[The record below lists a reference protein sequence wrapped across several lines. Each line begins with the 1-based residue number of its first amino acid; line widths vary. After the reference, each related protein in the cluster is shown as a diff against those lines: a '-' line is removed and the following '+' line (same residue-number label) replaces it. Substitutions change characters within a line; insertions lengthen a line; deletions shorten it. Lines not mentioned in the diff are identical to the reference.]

1 MSETIDERLRRAA
14 KAVYAATEE
23 AVADELSGLLSCAAA
38 EIDAK
43 SSEIVEL
50 QDHVDGLR
58 AELAA
63 LRAEGVGH
71 GVHMPDWGS

>member
-1 MSETIDERLRRAA
+1 LRRAA
-14 KAVYAATEE
+14 KAV
-23 AVADELSGLLSCAAA
+23 ELSELLSGAAA
-38 EIDAK
+38 EIARLGAEVDAK